1 MAYEDGSCE
10 GEKVSKAIFVPR
22 SHVRQLSVKRA
33 ECVLGGASFGRAFG
47 LFEAHKTIYE

>member
-22 SHVRQLSVKRA
+22 SHRDFD
-33 ECVLGGASFGRAFG
+33 EWSFQGKNGQMSGSFR
-47 LFEAHKTIYE
+47 